1 MVLRR
6 GLDLNVKKKQANRK
20 NLLVQ
25 DLQGYQDL
33 QGTKICKGT
42 LRSDRRPV
50 GEHLVS
56 ALSLTVPLARDTSQR
71 TMASRRRYVP
81 WREKHKAPQGFGS
94 PCPPMP
100 SDGAAQQL
108 LDGAVG
114 DPSSPDSNKLYAVLG
129 DWCFVAQLTRTVG
142 DEAEYHGYPEIGKN
156 IPTKVLRKL
165 EQEGRITNQQK
176 KRLRTQAALPDTPPQ
191 IDPKEN

>member
-1 MVLRR
+1 
-6 GLDLNVKKKQANRK
+6 
-20 NLLVQ
+20 
-25 DLQGYQDL
+25 
-33 QGTKICKGT
+33 
-42 LRSDRRPV
+42 
-50 GEHLVS
+50 
-56 ALSLTVPLARDTSQR
+56 
-71 TMASRRRYVP
+71 
-81 WREKHKAPQGFGS
+81 
-94 PCPPMP
+94 MP